1 MRWNRISNDK
11 FVIEDTILKEVNKRL
26 RKVEIPEGV
35 TSIADGVFEN
45 CKSLQS
51 IVIPNSV
58 TSIGE
63 KAFNGCTSL
72 KSVVIPDS
80 VTSINKNAFDGCT
93 SLKTINF
100 LGTRNQWK
108 ELKLKLDGNII
119 VKCSDD

>member
-1 MRWNRISNDK
+1 MSNDK

-35 TSIADGVFEN
+35 TSIAEYTFYM
-45 CKSLQS
+45 
-51 IVIPNSV
+51 
-58 TSIGE
+58 
-63 KAFNGCTSL
+63 CTSL
-72 KSVVIPDS
+72 ESVVIPDS

-119 VKCSDD
+119 VKCSDE

>member
-1 MRWNRISNDK
+1 MSNDK

-26 RKVEIPEGV
+26 RKVEISEGV
-35 TSIADGVFEN
+35 PYIGEYMFADCE
-45 CKSLQS
+45 SLES
-51 IVIPNSV
+51 IVIP
-58 TSIGE
+58 E
-63 KAFNGCTSL
+63 
-72 KSVVIPDS
+72 S

-119 VKCSDD
+119 VKCSDE

>member
-35 TSIADGVFEN
+35 TSI
-45 CKSLQS
+45 
-51 IVIPNSV
+51 
-58 TSIGE
+58 GE
-63 KAFNGCTSL
+63 KAFN
-72 KSVVIPDS
+72 
-80 VTSINKNAFDGCT
+80 GCT

-119 VKCSDD
+119 VKCSDE

>member
-35 TSIADGVFEN
+35 TSIAECVFEN

-63 KAFNGCTSL
+63 KAFN
-72 KSVVIPDS
+72 
-80 VTSINKNAFDGCT
+80 GCT

-119 VKCSDD
+119 VKCSDE

>member
-1 MRWNRISNDK
+1 M
-11 FVIEDTILKEVNKRL
+11 
-26 RKVEIPEGV
+26 EIPEGV
-35 TSIADGVFEN
+35 TSIAECVFEN

-63 KAFNGCTSL
+63 KAFN
-72 KSVVIPDS
+72 
-80 VTSINKNAFDGCT
+80 GCT

-119 VKCSDD
+119 VKCSDE